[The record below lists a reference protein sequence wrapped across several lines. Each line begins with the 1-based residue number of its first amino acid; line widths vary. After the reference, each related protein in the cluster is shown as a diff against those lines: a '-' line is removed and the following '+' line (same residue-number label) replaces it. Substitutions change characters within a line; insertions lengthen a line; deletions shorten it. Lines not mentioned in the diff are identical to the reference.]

1 MTAIAISPLTGDY
14 TVSNGVAQRDSS
26 GGLMNAIVLRILT
39 PLGSYWAEPLLGS
52 RLHEL
57 QREKDVERVAVLAK
71 QYSEQSLQGLLDD
84 GRASAIDV
92 QTRRDHDGWLQL
104 AIEVT
109 SANGQRLTFNH
120 PVKVGK

>member
-14 TVSNGVAQRDSS
+14 TLSNSIAQRDIS

-57 QREKDVERVAVLAK
+57 QREKDVERVSVLAK
-71 QYSEQSLQGLLDD
+71 QYSDQALQGLLDD
-84 GRASAIDV
+84 GRVSAIDI
-92 QTRRDHDGWLQL
+92 QTQRNHDGRLL
-104 AIEVT
+104 LEIAVIA
-109 SANGQRLTFNH
+109 ANGQRLTFNH
-120 PVKVGK
+120 PVQVGL